1 MFAFWFALA
10 LYAGAWFWL
19 DGMQLPRPIS
29 TARKQPKPAAAAE
42 EDVPR

>member
-29 TARKQPKPAAAAE
+29 TARKQLKRSVE

>member
-19 DGMQLPRPIS
+19 DGMNLPRPIS
-29 TARKQPKPAAAAE
+29 RVKQLKQSAE